1 MILFSMATLN
11 TAAGWTNGDEIRVLI
26 ASGLLISVYH
36 KEQIIVCMNELADI
50 SPTLVGPI
58 LDLLDQFDEAQTNM
72 TTLNASGNGK
82 TLIKADVLEWEA
94 GQVGASYSPEREIAR
109 IQGLL
114 YQYFGSCPLY
124 GSGFNSYMS
133 LIRS

>member
-1 MILFSMATLN
+1 MATLN
-11 TAAGWTNGDEIRVLI
+11 TAAGWVNGDEMRVLI
-26 ASGLLISVYH
+26 ASGLLVSGYH
-36 KEQIIVCMNELADI
+36 KTQMIVCMNEVAAL

-58 LDLLDQFDEAQTNM
+58 QDLLDQFEEAQANM
-72 TTLNASGNGK
+72 TSLNASGNGK

-94 GQVGASYSPEREIAR
+94 SQLGTSYSPEREISR

-124 GSGFNSYMS
+124 QGGFSAYS
-133 LIRS
+133 ALIRS

>member
-1 MILFSMATLN
+1 MIPMATLN
-11 TAAGWTNGDEIRVLI
+11 TAAGWVNGDEMRVLV
-26 ASGLLISVYH
+26 ASGLLVSGYH
-36 KEQIIVCMNELADI
+36 KTQIITCMNELAVL
-50 SPTLVGPI
+50 SPTLVPI
-58 LDLLDQFDEAQTNM
+58 VQDLLDQFEDAQTNM
-72 TTLNASGNGK
+72 ISLNTNSNGK

-94 GQVGASYSPEREIAR
+94 SQMGASYSPEREISR

-124 GSGFNSYMS
+124 HGGFNAYLS

>member
-1 MILFSMATLN
+1 MATLN
-11 TAAGWTNGDEIRVLI
+11 TAAGWSNGDEMRVLI

-36 KEQIIVCMNELADI
+36 KEQIIVCMNQLAEI
-50 SPTLVGPI
+50 SPTLVGPVQ
-58 LDLLDQFDEAQTNM
+58 DLLDQFDEAQANM
-72 TTLNASGNGK
+72 TTLNADGSGK
-82 TLIKADVLEWEA
+82 TLIKADVLEWET
-94 GQVGASYSPEREIAR
+94 GQPGASYSPEREIAR

-124 GSGFNSYMS
+124 SGGFSGYMN

>member
-1 MILFSMATLN
+1 MATLN
-11 TAAGWTNGDEIRVLI
+11 TAAGWSNGDEVRVLI

-36 KEQIIVCMNELADI
+36 KEQIIVCMNQLADI
-50 SPTLVGPI
+50 SPTLVGPVQ
-58 LDLLDQFDEAQTNM
+58 DLLDQFDEAQANM
-72 TTLNASGNGK
+72 TTLNTDGNGK
-82 TLIKADVLEWEA
+82 TLVKADVLEWET
-94 GQVGASYSPEREIAR
+94 GQPGASYSPEREIAR

-124 GSGFNSYMS
+124 GGGFSGYMN

>member
-1 MILFSMATLN
+1 MATLN

-26 ASGLLISVYH
+26 ASGLLVSVYH
-36 KEQIIVCMNELADI
+36 KEQMIVCMNQVAEI

-58 LDLLDQFDEAQTNM
+58 QDLLDQFDEAQVNM
-72 TTLNASGNGK
+72 TSLNNSASGK
-82 TLIKADVLEWEA
+82 TLIKADVLEWET
-94 GQVGASYSPEREIAR
+94 GQPGTNYSPEREIAR

-124 GSGFNSYMS
+124 SGGFSSYMN

>member
-1 MILFSMATLN
+1 M
-11 TAAGWTNGDEIRVLI
+11 GWSIGDEVRVLI

-36 KEQIIVCMNELADI
+36 RDQIIVCMNELGSI

-58 LDLLDQFDEAQTNM
+58 QDLLDQFEEAQAN
-72 TTLNASGNGK
+72 LNELNGSSSGK

-94 GQVGASYSPEREIAR
+94 APAGSSYSPEREISR
-109 IQGLL
+109 IRGLL

-124 GSGFNSYMS
+124 IGGSNAYGSITPLM
-133 LIRS
+133 RS

>member
-1 MILFSMATLN
+1 MATLN

-26 ASGLLISVYH
+26 ASGLLVSAYH
-36 KEQIIVCMNELADI
+36 KEQIIVCMNQLAEI

-58 LDLLDQFDEAQTNM
+58 QDLLDQFDEAQTNM
-72 TTLNASGNGK
+72 TTLNAAASGK
-82 TLIKADVLEWEA
+82 TLIKADVLEWET
-94 GQVGASYSPEREIAR
+94 GQPGTNYSPEREVAR

-124 GSGFNSYMS
+124 GGGFNNYMS

>member
-1 MILFSMATLN
+1 MATLN
-11 TAAGWTNGDEIRVLI
+11 TAAGWVSGDEMRVLI
-26 ASGLLISVYH
+26 ASGLLVSGYH
-36 KEQIIVCMNELADI
+36 KEQMIVCMNEVATL

-58 LDLLDQFDEAQTNM
+58 QDLLDQFEEAQTNM
-72 TTLNASGNGK
+72 TSLNASGNGK

-94 GQVGASYSPEREIAR
+94 SQLGMSYSPEREISR

-114 YQYFGSCPLY
+114 YQYFGSCPLF
-124 GSGFNSYMS
+124 GNGFSTYTK

>member
-1 MILFSMATLN
+1 MATLN

-26 ASGLLISVYH
+26 ASGLLVSVYH
-36 KEQIIVCMNELADI
+36 KEQIIVCMNQLAEI

-58 LDLLDQFDEAQTNM
+58 QDLLDQFDEAQTNM
-72 TTLNASGNGK
+72 TTLNASASGK
-82 TLIKADVLEWEA
+82 TLIKADVLEWET
-94 GQVGASYSPEREIAR
+94 GQPGTNYSPEREVAR

-124 GSGFNSYMS
+124 GGGFNSYMN

>member
-1 MILFSMATLN
+1 MFLMATLN
-11 TAAGWTNGDEIRVLI
+11 TAAGWINGDEVRVLI

-36 KEQIIVCMNELADI
+36 KEQIIVCMNQLAEI
-50 SPTLVGPI
+50 SPALVGPI
-58 LDLLDQFDEAQTNM
+58 QDLLDQFETAQANM
-72 TTLNASGNGK
+72 TALNSSGSGK

-94 GQVGASYSPEREIAR
+94 GQPGSNYSPEREIGR

-124 GSGFNSYMS
+124 GGGFGGYMA

>member
-1 MILFSMATLN
+1 MATLN

-26 ASGLLISVYH
+26 ASGLLVSVYH
-36 KEQIIVCMNELADI
+36 KEQIIVCMNQLAEI
-50 SPTLVGPI
+50 SPTLVSPI
-58 LDLLDQFDEAQTNM
+58 HDLLDQFDEAQTNM
-72 TTLNASGNGK
+72 TTLNASASGK
-82 TLIKADVLEWEA
+82 TLIKADVLEWET
-94 GQVGASYSPEREIAR
+94 GQPGTNYSPEREVAR

-124 GSGFNSYMS
+124 NGGFSGYMN

>member
-1 MILFSMATLN
+1 MATLN
-11 TAAGWTNGDEIRVLI
+11 LEAGWSSGDEIRVLI
-26 ASGLLISVYH
+26 ASGLLVSGYH
-36 KEQIIVCMNELADI
+36 KTQIITCMNELAEL
-50 SPTLVGPI
+50 SPTIVSAV
-58 LDLLDQFDEAQTNM
+58 LDLLDQFDEVQVNLNQ
-72 TTLNASGNGK
+72 LNADSSGR

-94 GQVGASYSPEREIAR
+94 EQPGNSYSPEREIMR

-124 GSGFNSYMS
+124 KGGFNNYST

>member
-1 MILFSMATLN
+1 MATLN
-11 TAAGWTNGDEIRVLI
+11 TAAGWSNGDEVRVLI

-36 KEQIIVCMNELADI
+36 KEQIIVCMNQLAEI
-50 SPTLVGPI
+50 SPTLVSPI
-58 LDLLDQFDEAQTNM
+58 QDLLDQFDEAQVNM
-72 TTLNASGNGK
+72 TTLNADSSGK
-82 TLIKADVLEWEA
+82 TLVKADVLEWET
-94 GQVGASYSPEREIAR
+94 GQPGNSYSPEREIAR

-124 GSGFNSYMS
+124 GGGFSGYMN

>member
-1 MILFSMATLN
+1 MATLN
-11 TAAGWTNGDEIRVLI
+11 TAAGWVSGDEMRVLI
-26 ASGLLISVYH
+26 ASGLLVSGYH
-36 KEQIIVCMNELADI
+36 KEQMIVCMNELAAL

-58 LDLLDQFDEAQTNM
+58 QDLLDQFEEAQANM
-72 TTLNASGNGK
+72 TSLNASGNGK
-82 TLIKADVLEWEA
+82 TLIKADVLEWESSQL
-94 GQVGASYSPEREIAR
+94 GMSYSPEREISR

-124 GSGFNSYMS
+124 HGGFNTYSA

>member
-1 MILFSMATLN
+1 MNEVATL
-11 TAAGWTNGDEIRVLI
+11 
-26 ASGLLISVYH
+26 
-36 KEQIIVCMNELADI
+36 

-58 LDLLDQFDEAQTNM
+58 QDLLDQFEDAQTNM
-72 TTLNASGNGK
+72 TSLNASGNGK

-94 GQVGASYSPEREIAR
+94 SQLGMSYSPEREISR

-114 YQYFGSCPLY
+114 YQYFGSCPLF
-124 GSGFNSYMS
+124 GNGFSTYTK